1 MESAME
7 AAQNV
12 NDPDD
17 TGGGDETTEPYT
29 YTRGEFQIIY
39 LAVFQIK

>member
-1 MESAME
+1 ME

-17 TGGGDETTEPYT
+17 TGGADETTEPYT
-29 YTRGEFQIIY
+29 YTRGEFQII
-39 LAVFQIK
+39 